1 MRRRKHQHPK
11 QQHIT
16 DSPGNVHPISI
27 FYIVNL
33 TKARTVDMTQSTEL
47 SLFDE
52 FSSWKDPKIDTQTKG
67 INILPCL
74 LNIIVIKFVFL
85 FFYFFFLILLIKLV
99 LTQTQG
105 RTPFP

>member
-27 FYIVNL
+27 FYTVNL

-67 INILPCL
+67 LNILIYL
-74 LNIIVIKFVFL
+74 YQNIKFVFL
-85 FFYFFFLILLIKLV
+85 FFLFLFFYFC
-99 LTQTQG
+99 
-105 RTPFP
+105 